1 MRLSTHASETP
12 MFDAVVFAGG
22 GNRCYWQ
29 GGFYEAAAER
39 LGLSPRL
46 VVGASAGAFAA
57 VYSLLGA
64 GPATRARVISAC
76 DRQLRNFDFAA
87 WRLGKP
93 LCPVGPLYTELLH
106 QTIDAD
112 AFRRLRQITDFRVA
126 VARLPRG
133 LNPSLGA
140 AIGIGAYQL
149 EKQIFHPVHPRFGRA
164 LGFRSEFVAARSLT
178 SPQQFRE
185 ALMASSGVPPF
196 MPVTNVAGKPAF
208 DGGLVDNVPVEPIE
222 PVEAAGGRTLVLLTR
237 VYKSIPVVKGRTYV
251 QPSRKVDVGQFDI
264 RNPDGIRDAYE
275 LGLRDGDAFAASLNR

>member
-1 MRLSTHASETP
+1 

-29 GGFYEAAAER
+29 GGFYEAAAAR
-39 LGLSPRL
+39 LRLSPRL

-57 VYSLLGA
+57 VYSLLGV
-64 GPATRARVISAC
+64 GPATRARVIGAC
-76 DRQLRNFDFAA
+76 DPQLRNFDFSA
-87 WRLGKP
+87 WRQGRP

-112 AFRRLRQITDFRVA
+112 AFTRLQHMTDFRVA
-126 VARLPRG
+126 VSRLPRG
-133 LNPSLGA
+133 LSPSLGA
-140 AIGIGAYQL
+140 AVGIGAYQL
-149 EKQIFHPVHPRFGRA
+149 EKRIFHPVHPRFGRA

-178 SPQQFRE
+178 DAQQFRD

-196 MPVTNVAGKPAF
+196 MPVTNVAGRPAF

-222 PVEAAGGRTLVLLTR
+222 PVESAGGRTLVLLTR

-264 RNPDGIRDAYE
+264 RNPDGIRSAYE
-275 LGLRDGDAFAASLNR
+275 LGLKDGDAFATSLNR

>member
-1 MRLSTHASETP
+1 

-29 GGFYEAAAER
+29 GGFYEAAATR
-39 LGLSPRL
+39 LGLSPQL

-57 VYSLLGA
+57 VYSLLEA
-64 GPATRARVISAC
+64 GPATRARVIGAC
-76 DRQLRNFDFAA
+76 DPQLHNFDFTA
-87 WRLGKP
+87 WRQGRP

-106 QTIDAD
+106 QTIDEN
-112 AFRRLRQITDFRVA
+112 AFRRLQHMTDFRVA
-126 VARLPRG
+126 VSRLPRG
-133 LNPSLGA
+133 FSPSLGA
-140 AIGIGAYQL
+140 AIGIGLYQL

-178 SPQQFRE
+178 NPQQFRE

-222 PVEAAGGRTLVLLTR
+222 PIESAGGRTLVLLTR
-237 VYKSIPVVKGRTYV
+237 VYKSIPIVKGRTYA
-251 QPSRKVDVGQFDI
+251 QPSRKIDVGQFDI
-264 RNPDGIRDAYE
+264 RNPDGIRNAYE
-275 LGLRDGDAFAASLNR
+275 LGLKDGDAFATSLNR